1 MNTESDK
8 PGRKARDYRARAKE
22 TKLAPGHMY
31 ELQKTVLRRQVV
43 PRLKAGGR
51 VLDIGCGD
59 GEFTEVLAEGASA
72 CLGVDLSRQLIEKAR
87 ERSSDVVRFEIG
99 DAPSLAVEGQFDA
112 VAMMGLLTTLVDDAD
127 FHRAIDHAL
136 ARLAPD
142 GWLILKDSVL
152 CDGQGNR
159 HFVDGDYEAIYR
171 DEQYY
176 LGNLFAK
183 GLKLVGRYP
192 LGRGGA
198 FNQSVVL
205 YLFRPMPRDLSAP
218 RRRVALFYQFP
229 YSWVN
234 LHSIWEAMC
243 DDPAVDP
250 IVVVLPFLHPYFP
263 WNAEVAV
270 RHLEQLGV
278 PYYLWNTFDFAA
290 VGFSAAVFSSPYEST
305 RPPEYAFGQV
315 ARLVPVTAYVPY
327 GLEVGGGA
335 ENIAF
340 QYQQPASMHANAVFV
355 RSTSVRQMFA
365 KYCPSGDAHVYV
377 TGHPRMDLSR
387 NLDRFEVD
395 ADLVG
400 RVGGRKAVLWN
411 AHFSFGQNMW
421 SSLDRL
427 FDAIIEAF
435 AARPELVL
443 IFRPHP
449 MLWPRMIQTGLF
461 DAAGLARFRAELEAM
476 GVIIDDRID
485 HRHAFAISSA
495 LMSDP
500 GSFLMEY
507 LPTGKPIL
515 YLKNPDGLG
524 LNEEGEALL
533 TVLESAESGE
543 AVAAFLD
550 RVISGEDPGRGQ
562 RIAAVDTFFAGMD
575 GEAGRRAARVI
586 GNLMSI
592 HCP

>member
-8 PGRKARDYRARAKE
+8 AGRKARDYCARANQ

-87 ERSSDVVRFEIG
+87 DRSSDVVRFEVG

-112 VAMMGLLTTLVDDAD
+112 VAMMGLLTTLVYDAD

-205 YLFRPMPRDLSAP
+205 YLFRPMPSDLSAP

-243 DDPAVDP
+243 EDPAVDP

-263 WNAEVAV
+263 WDADAAV

-305 RPPEYAFGQV
+305 RPPEYSFEQI
-315 ARLVPVTAYVPY
+315 ARVVPVTAYVPY
-327 GLEVGGGA
+327 GLEVGAGA
-335 ENIAF
+335 ENIAW
-340 QYQQPASMHANAVFV
+340 QYRAPASMHSNAVFA
-355 RSTSVRQMFA
+355 RSESVRQMYA
-365 KYCPSGDAHVYV
+365 KYCPSGDAHVYL

-387 NLDRFEVD
+387 DLNSFEVD
-395 ADLVG
+395 HAFSD
-400 RVGGRKAVLWN
+400 RIAGRKAVLWN

-427 FDAIIEAF
+427 FDVIIRSF
-435 AARPELVL
+435 ATRPELVL

-449 MLWPRMIQTGLF
+449 MLWPRMIQTGMF
-461 DAAGLARFRAELEAM
+461 DVTGLARFRTELESL
-476 GVIIDDRID
+476 GVIIDDLVD
-485 HRHAFAISSA
+485 HRHAFAVSCG

-500 GSFLMEY
+500 GSFLLEY

-515 YLKNPDGLG
+515 YLNNPDGLG
-524 LNEEGEALL
+524 LNEEGQALM
-533 TVLESAESGE
+533 TVIESAETGDG
-543 AVAAFLD
+543 VASFLD
-550 RVISGEDPGRGQ
+550 RLISEKDPGQSQ
-562 RIAAVDTFFAGMD
+562 RIAAVSRFFFGLD
-575 GEAGRRAARVI
+575 GEAGRRAAHVI
-586 GNLMSI
+586 CDLISR